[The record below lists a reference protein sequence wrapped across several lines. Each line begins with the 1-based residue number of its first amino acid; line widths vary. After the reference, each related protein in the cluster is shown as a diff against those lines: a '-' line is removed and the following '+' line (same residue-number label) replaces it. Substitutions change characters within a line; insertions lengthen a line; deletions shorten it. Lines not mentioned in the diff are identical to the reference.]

1 MYLSLIFLFLSLQ
14 MLLVLRVYHHSAISK
29 KKKKPALLLTITEF
43 PPGGKSAWFAIYNH
57 DMSAHTTDS

>member
-1 MYLSLIFLFLSLQ
+1 MYLSLIFLSFSLQ

-29 KKKKPALLLTITEF
+29 KNKPALLLTITEF